1 MLTVT
6 RCKYRTIVIDPPWL
20 VKNGFVK
27 EEFFRFGRKLPYK
40 TMTDQEIIDF
50 PINDFADNDCDLFI
64 WVIHS
69 KLPLAFKMIEKWGF
83 KYHVLLTW
91 DKLSGLGINGF
102 YRCTELILYAHKG
115 KMGIDVGK
123 GHYIP
128 TLFRSQA
135 NGHSRK
141 PDVFYAKI
149 RDRTQEP
156 RIDIFA
162 RKRHFGFDAWGD
174 QVENQIQIP
183 LLASLNETK
192 ETKGG
197 LQC

>member
-1 MLTVT
+1 MTVT
-6 RCKYRTIVIDPPWL
+6 RCKYRTVVIDPPWD
-20 VKNGFVK
+20 VKCNLTNVK
-27 EEFFRFGRKLPYK
+27 FYGIGKKLPYK
-40 TMTDQEIIDF
+40 VMSDEEIIKF
-50 PINDFADNDCDLFI
+50 PINDFAAEECDLFL
-64 WVIHS
+64 WTTHT
-69 KLPLAFKMIEKWGF
+69 KLPLSLTLLQLWGF
-83 KYHVLLTW
+83 KFHVLLTW
-91 DKLSGLGINGF
+91 DKLGGVCINGF
-102 YRCTELILYAHKG
+102 YRNTELIVYGYRG
-115 KMGIDVGK
+115 KMGVDLGE

-135 NGHSRK
+135 NGHSIK

-183 LLASLNETK
+183 LLVSLNETK
-192 ETKGG
+192 ECQSK
-197 LQC
+197 